1 MGSAAAHS
9 EQHRPHLR
17 AEVLLGSPSS
27 VGCWTGGQEG
37 AATLR
42 SLLGSLG
49 RRQHAALCSLSP
61 DQSDA
66 ELPGPQQALASFSY
80 EHCVHH
86 PALLPILPGRCRL
99 HLLHHLVVST
109 CQIAGRREPHTLH
122 RAVRCCPQLRALS
135 QAGKC
140 CPLPVTVCGVT
151 ASGVCLLLPPSHAQ
165 MLLSAGQGDGDPP
178 AGSRA
183 RLGPWRAV
191 SLPQGPGRCPELGA
205 LASWAA
211 QNPTTPRST
220 ASD

>member
-9 EQHRPHLR
+9 EQHCPYVR

-27 VGCWTGGQEG
+27 GGCWTGGQEG

-99 HLLHHLVVST
+99 RLLHHLVVST
-109 CQIAGRREPHTLH
+109 CQSAGHREPDTLH
-122 RAVRCCPQLRALS
+122 RAVRCCPQLRALP

-140 CPLPVTVCGVT
+140 CPLPVTACGV
-151 ASGVCLLLPPSHAQ
+151 AAAGVCPPLPPSRSQ
-165 MLLSAGQGDGDPP
+165 ILLSAGQGDGDPP
-178 AGSRA
+178 CWEQGKGWPLGCCKLAPRA
-183 RLGPWRAV
+183 RTVP
-191 SLPQGPGRCPELGA
+191 
-205 LASWAA
+205 
-211 QNPTTPRST
+211 
-220 ASD
+220 